1 MALTS
6 INASKDLEAGYQPL
20 HLVTITLAD
29 GTVYRWSTH
38 PLNSAQG
45 GYTYGGNSYEGC
57 IRDLLLGT
65 LQGFDQGG
73 IDVYPRAS
81 ITVAD
86 PDKTF
91 LINGERA
98 KGFRG
103 ATMEIVFVLW
113 DAGTSTFSSDSIKLF
128 SGVCDAAQAK
138 REDLLVSATNRYD
151 LQRRYLPNATISR
164 RCPLLNAAT
173 TAQRTEASNS
183 DSPFYLCGETR
194 SLATAPPC
202 SYTNE
207 TCTQPN
213 RRANVTWDPPA
224 GSRSREYT
232 SGQWL
237 NITNNPNEAKY
248 GDVIPL
254 VYGTAWVDAKV
265 VNVVGDGNSTRGEAL
280 ISFGEIDN
288 ILRVVV
294 NDTELQPANSIDGGT
309 NYIVRDPLLR
319 YNVINRGD
327 RDGSPNQDTPY
338 NGGGDPYGNIG
349 AILWVVP
356 RRVADPSST
365 PRVRV
370 LVRGLKVRVYSDAV
384 TYTTTYSENPVWVIA
399 DLLAKLGLTY
409 SDLELQTWVD
419 AAAVEATSVSYTDQY
434 GATSSHARAACSLV
448 VGQRISGA
456 DIIRKVRQGAGLDL
470 VPNSTNGKLQIFY
483 RGTLASQQPSAVN
496 GSNDNTPVSSK
507 SLAGGTVNGYVAY
520 NFTKVIRGSL
530 ELLTASNQS
539 SPNKIYTTFVNSERD
554 WQQDS
559 LNLTDTL
566 ALALIDREV
575 AQPWDT
581 LGINSLDQGKRYGR
595 RFLAEQNRCNARGDS
610 GGSEIYRFQH
620 GMGTVRLRAGHICK
634 LSDSQYGLSN
644 ILVRILQIRPTKNHE
659 IVEFIALYHNDNFYV
674 DSYGQEADVKEIPQY
689 RNRLERPSYPWAP
702 YYVQPNASD
711 PLFNSTEWTF
721 GIAEEHEAAA
731 DGTSIT
737 RVRIRGLQPI
747 NIFSESLSAPV
758 VKRQGTTASTGGTI
772 LGSGRAYYLCAC
784 AKDGSN
790 RYSPPSILC
799 EVIVSAATNTNTI
812 TMPVSNWPA
821 GSSGY
826 AVFCG
831 DTPNLLT
838 LHGTGVGTPSSITL
852 TAFRYRDIG
861 CPDVEF
867 DRMRIKVKRIVH
879 SGVFGIAITSVGTNT
894 ITINGA
900 GFTSNEWANYDCS
913 IIAKAD
919 GTELPVLNFRV
930 SSNTATVLTV
940 SPNPA
945 TAGVAAGDVLIMRSK
960 PSAVGTDADGRYI
973 TDPKWA
979 NSLTGSGMTPDAEVG
994 MLLRIISGSGRGAT
1008 FRVRKNSATTIWLD
1022 GDSDQ
1027 LAVIDTSTRYIIE
1040 EPSWQPPQDSDQL
1053 NNAELTGQFDI
1064 GVQVS
1069 NYLKQTLLVAAFT
1082 IDGGGNESF
1091 DSLTPMREIY
1101 IFGDGGATV
1110 DGYHEY
1116 DGAATVVPDIANGI
1130 VAEIYLD
1137 RASTTIASPV
1147 NSAGALVAGQ
1157 RLTIIL
1163 LRDGAA
1169 STTSRDVTWH
1179 ADFLLTSAFQVDQT
1193 PDTQSTLPF
1202 RLQPDGKWVLE
1213 AVPLTGLPI

>member
-1 MALTS
+1 MALTT
-6 INASKDLEAGYQPL
+6 INGAKDLEAACQPL
-20 HLVTITLAD
+20 HLVTITFPD
-29 GTVYRWSTH
+29 GSVRRLSTH

-57 IRDLLLGT
+57 ILDVQLGA

-73 IDVYPRAS
+73 IDIYPRAS
-81 ITVAD
+81 LTLAD
-86 PDKTF
+86 ADKTL
-91 LINGERA
+91 LINDERA

-103 ATMEIVFVLW
+103 ATMDITFVLW

-138 REDLLVSATNRYD
+138 RDNLIVSATSRFD
-151 LQRRYLPNATISR
+151 LQRRYLPNAVISR
-164 RCPLLNAAT
+164 RCPLLNPAT
-173 TAQRTEASNS
+173 AAQRTEAANP

-194 SLATAPPC
+194 STAVAAPC

-213 RRANVTWDPPA
+213 RRANITWDPPA

-237 NITNNPNEAKY
+237 NITNNPNDAKY
-248 GDVIPL
+248 GDVIPV

-280 ISFGEIDN
+280 VSFGEIDN

-294 NDTELQPANSIDGGT
+294 NDVELQPANSIDGAT

-319 YNVINRGD
+319 YNTINKGD
-327 RDGSPNQDTPY
+327 RDGSPNLDNPY
-338 NGGGDPYGNIG
+338 NGAGDPYGNIA

-384 TYTTTYSENPVWVIA
+384 TYSTTYSENPAWVLA
-399 DLLAKLGLTY
+399 DLLVKAGLTY
-409 SDLELQTWVD
+409 ADLEMQTWVD
-419 AAAVEATSVSYTDQY
+419 AAATAAVSINYTDQY
-434 GATSSHARAACSLV
+434 GATASHARAACSLV
-448 VGQRISGA
+448 IGQRISAA
-456 DIIRKVRQGAGLDL
+456 DVVRKVRQGAGLDL
-470 VPNSTNGKLQIFY
+470 VPNSGNGKLQVFY
-483 RGTLASQQPSAVN
+483 RGTLASQSSAVN
-496 GSNDNTPVSSK
+496 GSNDNSPVSSK
-507 SLAGGTVNGYVAY
+507 SLAGVTTNGYVAY
-520 NFTKVIRGSL
+520 NFNKVIRGSL
-530 ELLTASNQS
+530 ELLTAPNQS
-539 SPNKIYTTFVNSERD
+539 SPNKIYTTFVNAERD

-559 LNLTDTL
+559 LSLTDTL

-581 LGINSLDQGKRYGR
+581 LGINSLDQCKRYGR
-595 RFLAEQNRCNARGDS
+595 RYLAEQNRCNARSDA

-620 GMGTVRLRAGHICK
+620 GMGTVRVRAGHICK
-634 LSDSQYGLSN
+634 LSDTQYGLSN
-644 ILVRILQIRPTKNHE
+644 ILVRILQIRPSKNHE
-659 IVEFIALYHNDNFYV
+659 IVEFIVLRHDDNFYV
-674 DSYGQEADVKEIPQY
+674 DTYGQEADVKEVPQY
-689 RNRLERPSYPWAP
+689 RNRLERPAYPWAP
-702 YYVQPNASD
+702 YYLQPNASD
-711 PLFNSTEWTF
+711 PLYNSTEWTF
-721 GIAEEHEAAA
+721 GVTEEHETAA
-731 DGTSIT
+731 DGTSIA
-737 RVRIRGLQPI
+737 RVRVRGLQPV

-758 VKRQGTTASTGGTI
+758 AKRQGTTASTGGTI
-772 LGSGRAYYLCAC
+772 LGSGRAYYLCVC

-790 RYSPPSILC
+790 RYSPPSITC
-799 EVIVSAATNTNTI
+799 EVIVSAVSNTNTI
-812 TMPVSNWPA
+812 TIPVSKWPT
-821 GSSGY
+821 GSTGY

-838 LHGTGVGTPSSITL
+838 FHGSGVGTPSTITL

-867 DRMRIKVKRIVH
+867 DRMRVKVKRVVH
-879 SGVFGIAITSVGTNT
+879 SGLFGIAITSVGTNT
-894 ITINGA
+894 ITISGA
-900 GFTSNEWANYDCS
+900 GFTTNEWANYDCS

-945 TAGVAAGDVLIMRSK
+945 TAGVAAGDVLVMRSK

-979 NSLTGSGMTPDAEVG
+979 NSLTGSGMTTDAEVG
-994 MLLRIISGSGRGAT
+994 MLFRILSGAGRGAT
-1008 FRVRKNSATTIWLD
+1008 FRIRKNSATTVWLD

-1027 LAVIDTSTRYIIE
+1027 LAALDTTTRYIIE
-1040 EPSWQPPQDSDQL
+1040 EPTWQVIQDSDQL
-1053 NNAELTGQFDI
+1053 NNAELSGEFDM
-1064 GVQVS
+1064 GVEVS
-1069 NYLKQTLLVAAFT
+1069 NYKRQTLLVAPFT
-1082 IDGGGNESF
+1082 VDGGDNESF

-1116 DGAATVVPDIANGI
+1116 DGATVVVPDLANGV

-1137 RASTTIASPV
+1137 RASTTIGDPIYT
-1147 NSAGALVAGQ
+1147 GGTLTAGQ

-1163 LRDGAA
+1163 LRDSAA
-1169 STTSRDVTWH
+1169 STTSRDVVWH
-1179 ADFLLTSAFQVDQT
+1179 ANFLLSNAFQVDQT

-1213 AVPLTGLPI
+1213 SVPLTGLPI